1 MEDGGGAP
9 KRMAKELEVLEGLT
23 KTLLNTVSGS
33 SRPEGRRQGSGD
45 EIQALVRQVLKQHQ
59 ATQEHTPPR
68 LIASASSLHRACKAC
83 SHICN
88 TASPTLFRHLPP
100 TAGLSGS
107 CRAQNGS
114 RVAG

>member
-23 KTLLNTVSGS
+23 KTLLNTISGS

-68 LIASASSLHRACKAC
+68 LIASASYLHRACKAWSRFC
-83 SHICN
+83 SAAPS
-88 TASPTLFRHLPP
+88 TVFGHLPL
-100 TAGLSGS
+100 TAGLLGS
-107 CRAQNGS
+107 CWAQNES
-114 RVAG
+114 RLAG